1 MRLIIIGV
9 TVIFT
14 LNVKNAASECR
25 VVEYADKNE
34 VVCDEGIEITKGN
47 SKIMKNEKSDAVF
60 PDYPLIVDIKTIDQR
75 VANWLKDTV
84 VDGQVVALA
93 PGVYTSYNPAIKD
106 LTKYLKLPNFGD
118 CAMRQIYFTSTSG
131 SCWNGVQKGTSEP

>member
-1 MRLIIIGV
+1 MRLMLIGV
-9 TVIFT
+9 AVFFA
-14 LNVKNAASECR
+14 LSVKNASSECR

-34 VVCDEGIEITKGN
+34 VVCDEVVEVTKGN
-47 SKIMKNEKSDAVF
+47 TNIKKSEKNDAVF
-60 PDYPLIVDIKTIDQR
+60 PGYPLIVDIKTIDRR

-93 PGVYTSYNPAIKD
+93 PGVYASYNPAITD
-106 LTKYLKLPNFGD
+106 LTKYLNLPNFGD

-131 SCWNGVQKGTSEP
+131 SCWNGVQKGKSEP